1 MGNKTNIYVNV
12 IYDKFENKT
21 TTTMKESSFL
31 YGGFGSSFKLK
42 LRYVSM
48 PAGDI
53 LVLDINYDG
62 DDWFFL
68 RQGELI
74 ININNVE
81 NMVLRPKESYTDTY
95 TNYHDVHCVESDY
108 YELTQEQLKRIC
120 DAQTIDFKIS
130 GAQEAKIFQA
140 NHFIMYAQKFY
151 NALYD
156 SNAYEIKSHRG
167 VPQGRIASK
176 GCWIT
181 VITVIIL
188 VAIFIL
194 LPLFFMFIM
203 PALAH

>member
-1 MGNKTNIYVNV
+1 MGNKTNKHVNV

-31 YGGFGSSFKLK
+31 YGGLSGPSFKLK

-68 RQGELI
+68 RQGEFI

-81 NMVLRPKESYTDTY
+81 NIVLKPKESYTDTY
-95 TNYHDVHCVESDY
+95 TKYHDVHCVESDY

-120 DAQTIDFKIS
+120 DAQTIDVKVS
-130 GAQEAKIFQA
+130 GAQEEKIFQA

-151 NALYD
+151 NAVFD
-156 SNAYEIKSHRG
+156 SNAYQDSLKNRM
-167 VPQGRIASK
+167 K
-176 GCWIT
+176 GGCLKKGLKGLL
-181 VITVIIL
+181 IL
-188 VAIFIL
+188 VIVLFIE
-194 LPLFFMFIM
+194 FII
-203 PALAH
+203 AYFLNI

>member
-1 MGNKTNIYVNV
+1 MGNKVNESVSV

-21 TTTMKESSFL
+21 TTKMKNPVSF
-31 YGGFGSSFKLK
+31 GGFGSSFKLM
-42 LRYVSM
+42 LRHVSM

-95 TNYHDVHCVESDY
+95 TSYHDVHCVESDY

-120 DAQTIDFKIS
+120 DANTIDFKIS

-140 NHFIMYAQKFY
+140 NLFIMYAQRFY
-151 NALYD
+151 NAVYD
-156 SNAYEIKSHRG
+156 NNAYQDSL
-167 VPQGRIASK
+167 K
-176 GCWIT
+176 GGCLKEGLKGLL
-181 VITVIIL
+181 IL
-188 VAIFIL
+188 VIVLLIWAICLLIYAYLYAIFMI
-194 LPLFFMFIM
+194 
-203 PALAH
+203 